1 MESPFLPLLV
11 VSKITPLA
19 ALEPYRAVAVAS
31 FNTVVDS
38 MSEGSIPLKS
48 EPKGIPSTTYSGARL
63 EFKGDRIANKNP
75 SELSKALTGEVA
87 GVQVI
92 STSGQPGSNASIR
105 IRGLGSVNSSRAPLY
120 VVDGI
125 PFFTSFGGQ
134 QNYSIGSS

>member
-1 MESPFLPLLV
+1 MLIPYLHLPQPAFSFLPLLV

-63 EFKGDRIANKNP
+63 EFTEPKPRILMLAFEP
-75 SELSKALTGEVA
+75 GCPLVEITCTPATSPVSALD
-87 GVQVI
+87 
-92 STSGQPGSNASIR
+92 
-105 IRGLGSVNSSRAPLY
+105 NS
-120 VVDGI
+120 DG
-125 PFFTSFGGQ
+125 FC
-134 QNYSIGSS
+134 

>member
-1 MESPFLPLLV
+1 MLIPYFTFASTCVFPFLPLLV

-63 EFKGDRIANKNP
+63 EFTEPKPRILMLAFEP
-75 SELSKALTGEVA
+75 GCPLVEITCTPATSPVSALDNSDGFLLAIRSPLISVA
-87 GVQVI
+87 EPVKDLFVAV
-92 STSGQPGSNASIR
+92 P
-105 IRGLGSVNSSRAPLY
+105 
-120 VVDGI
+120 
-125 PFFTSFGGQ
+125 
-134 QNYSIGSS
+134 